1 MDFERAVSSSLREL
15 GWEEMKKEQRQ
26 TLEPIGLDL
35 REVLL
40 LLFLIQ
46 KLLIVQVTAL
56 EPGWLWN
63 REKQRCF
70 ETLIKTPISSPLT
83 YVHNFPNLS
92 LIFLTMKKCQTSFF
106 WYCFG
111 IFLFNKLSFDPL
123 RCALLLFQVRI
134 TLFNNYSAPVSQ
146 RSWVQI
152 PCRSEFFSGLIFTT
166 A

>member
-70 ETLIKTPISSPLT
+70 ETLIKTPISSPLA

-92 LIFLTMKKCQTSFF
+92 LIYLTMKKCQTSFF
-106 WYCFG
+106 WYCFD
-111 IFLFNKLSFDPL
+111 ISLFYKVFFDPL
-123 RCALLLFQVRI
+123 KCTLLSFQVRI
-134 TLFNNYSAPVSQ
+134 TLSNNFCT
-146 RSWVQI
+146 I
-152 PCRSEFFSGLIFTT
+152 
-166 A
+166 

>member
-1 MDFERAVSSSLREL
+1 
-15 GWEEMKKEQRQ
+15 MKKEQRQ
-26 TLEPIGLDL
+26 TLEAIGLDL

-63 REKQRCF
+63 REKQQCF

-83 YVHNFPNLS
+83 YVHNFPNFS
-92 LIFLTMKKCQTSFF
+92 LIYLTMKKCQTSFF

-111 IFLFNKLSFDPL
+111 IFLFNKSSFDPL

-134 TLFNNYSAPVSQ
+134 KLLTTILHRYRRGHRFKSRTGLNFFQALFSLLPK
-146 RSWVQI
+146 
-152 PCRSEFFSGLIFTT
+152 
-166 A
+166 